1 LLDKS
6 AQVKIIKIN
15 CFIQMNYKHDYMR
28 SPNPLQNYYS
38 NIPMDAKSQQIKKYH
53 SLHSESRAKKTSL
66 S

>member
-1 LLDKS
+1 
-6 AQVKIIKIN
+6 
-15 CFIQMNYKHDYMR
+15 MNYKHDYMR

-53 SLHSESRAKKTSL
+53 SLHSESGAKKTSL